1 MKPFGRQRKLWKF
14 FASFALLVVIYVM
27 RDRNLN
33 TVYNNTVRCA
43 NGYNAEG
50 SCKDSDRMQVNREA
64 IGRNLESVPNDET
77 HHFHTDT
84 IATEAIWPG
93 IVVYNR
99 VPKCASST
107 LRQLITRLQR
117 RNKFRYEIHNW
128 PNVKQ
133 SLTSNE
139 ESELVGQVTSLPQ
152 PLLFLRH
159 LHFVDFEKYNVT
171 KPAYI
176 NMIRHPINR
185 FVSHYYFS
193 RFGFV
198 NWTEE
203 KIRKWLWPMSK
214 ERREMSLDE
223 CVKNGAEKCV
233 VENHENFMQFF
244 CGQDVRCK
252 NRDDW
257 ALEKAKTNIAKNF
270 VFIGVL
276 EKFED
281 SIKVAETILPKYFTG
296 ATNIFQASPNS
307 GSHTKTAN
315 KVKPTNETV
324 SVLSVALSR
333 EIELYN
339 FVKQR
344 LDFQITFLKKSGKIT

>member
-252 NRDDW
+252 
-257 ALEKAKTNIAKNF
+257 
-270 VFIGVL
+270 
-276 EKFED
+276 
-281 SIKVAETILPKYFTG
+281 YFTG